1 VKADGDVEESDK
13 EWDRKAGRRADTSI
27 EFNMNPLNDGFSEQP
42 MDLLFDASIR
52 VRTPWKELQQRTPDE
67 SPFFHPDIMRRRRK
81 KASGFVTS
89 KKKHSKRY
97 SDNRIPSKAEIIAN
111 IGDQQI
117 EMRTGASK
125 IISVVKF

>member
-13 EWDRKAGRRADTSI
+13 EWDRNAGRRADTSI

-52 VRTPWKELQQRTPDE
+52 VRTPWAELQQRTPDE
-67 SPFFHPDIMRRRRK
+67 SPFFHPDVMRRRRK
-81 KASGFVTS
+81 KASGFVKS

-97 SDNRIPSKAEIIAN
+97 SANRIPSKVEMIAN

-117 EMRTGASK
+117 EMVTGASK